1 MAGFGVYQAPG
12 PFGSRE
18 ALSSTIITK
27 PQEAIRRTER
37 NHLPD
42 KNETPVS
49 KKTLGLCCAKTLIP
63 LPGVP
68 SPYS

>member
-1 MAGFGVYQAPG
+1 MSGFGVYQAPG

-18 ALSSTIITK
+18 ALSSTII
-27 PQEAIRRTER
+27 AIRRTER

-42 KNETPVS
+42 KDETPVP
-49 KKTLGLCCAKTLIP
+49 KKTLGLCFAKTLMP